1 MKQLRSQY
9 KQSAPWWNRFFQ
21 VRATSVPSPTY
32 INPKQVAPV
41 SAPSPEALMDR
52 DSWQVD
58 EHWVAVTSYLAEMD
72 FPNEG

>member
-1 MKQLRSQY
+1 MKQLRSQHT
-9 KQSAPWWNRFFQ
+9 QRVPWWNRPFQ
-21 VRATSVPSPTY
+21 VRATPDPSPTY
-32 INPKQVAPV
+32 SSPQPNAPV
-41 SAPSPEALMDR
+41 SAPSPKDSMDR

>member
-1 MKQLRSQY
+1 
-9 KQSAPWWNRFFQ
+9 
-21 VRATSVPSPTY
+21 
-32 INPKQVAPV
+32 
-41 SAPSPEALMDR
+41 MDR

>member
-1 MKQLRSQY
+1 MKQLRSQET
-9 KQSAPWWNRFFQ
+9 QRVPWWSRPFQ
-21 VRATSVPSPTY
+21 VRATPDPSPTY
-32 INPKQVAPV
+32 TGPRQIAPA
-41 SAPSPEALMDR
+41 SAPSPEELKDR

>member
-1 MKQLRSQY
+1 MKQLRSQ
-9 KQSAPWWNRFFQ
+9 QTQRVPWWNRPFQ
-21 VRATSVPSPTY
+21 VRANPVSSPTY
-32 INPKQVAPV
+32 TSPQQSAPV
-41 SAPSPEALMDR
+41 SAPSPEDSMDR